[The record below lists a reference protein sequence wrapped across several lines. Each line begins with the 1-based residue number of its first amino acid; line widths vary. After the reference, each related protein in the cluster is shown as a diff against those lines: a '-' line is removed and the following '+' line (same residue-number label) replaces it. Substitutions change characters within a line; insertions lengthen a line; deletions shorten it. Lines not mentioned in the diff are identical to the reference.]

1 MWEDAAKKQ
10 TPQDAP
16 PPAVPRPQKSSED
29 YALWAQIIL
38 CFLIAAGVLTTR
50 QLGLP
55 LYGDLRI
62 AFDAAMN
69 QPGPELPGWD
79 GDRDFSRFTQEAFAG
94 LAGAAAQLKNAFL
107 ATPETAQR
115 MAHHKPSANVA
126 SSVECYLP
134 DFPLSFPLP
143 DRVPSWTSGYGVRTD
158 PVGGLAQEFHTGVDL
173 SAAEGTPVL
182 AAADGVVRLA
192 KSHSSYGNY
201 VRILHSDGDETI
213 YAHMQYL
220 FVRQGQ
226 RVSAGRQIGTA
237 GQTGNATGPHLHFEL
252 LHEGVRYDPTQA
264 LLAAD

>member
-1 MWEDAAKKQ
+1 M
-10 TPQDAP
+10 
-16 PPAVPRPQKSSED
+16 
-29 YALWAQIIL
+29 
-38 CFLIAAGVLTTR
+38 
-50 QLGLP
+50 
-55 LYGDLRI
+55 
-62 AFDAAMN
+62 
-69 QPGPELPGWD
+69 
-79 GDRDFSRFTQEAFAG
+79 
-94 LAGAAAQLKNAFL
+94 GA
-107 ATPETAQR
+107 
-115 MAHHKPSANVA
+115 
-126 SSVECYLP
+126 
-134 DFPLSFPLP
+134 
-143 DRVPSWTSGYGVRTD
+143 
-158 PVGGLAQEFHTGVDL
+158 LAQEFHTGVDL